1 MRTFCNAPRLT
12 LVTQNESPLIMH
24 TYLFLCLLI
33 LPVTGLAQERT
44 FGNGTLSE
52 FLSLYDVDDSGGLSP
67 EELRALS
74 ADRKNSKNNG
84 NKGNKGNSAKRGIQ
98 LGNGPKNRVAR
109 VKSRWDTDGDG
120 KISHSEREAAKSAI
134 RKQIE
139 ARRALRFDEV
149 DNNSDGFLT
158 LAEFNS
164 ISAVSAVDE
173 ARPGVSDELYYNLD
187 LDNDGKVSK
196 EEFLRKIDSLPV
208 VDPAKIPKPHP
219 RINDICLLYTSPSP
233 RDRTRSRMPS
243 SA

>member
-1 MRTFCNAPRLT
+1 MRTFCNAPRPT
-12 LVTQNESPLIMH
+12 LVTQNERPLIMH

-33 LPVTGLAQERT
+33 LPVTGLAQDRT

-67 EELRALS
+67 EELKALS
-74 ADRKNSKNNG
+74 ADRKNSKNSKNLG
-84 NKGNKGNSAKRGIQ
+84 KQRGSSSKNSKSHV
-98 LGNGPKNRVAR
+98 KN
-109 VKSRWDTDGDG
+109 RWDTDGDG

-134 RKQIE
+134 RNQIE
-139 ARRALRFDEV
+139 AQRSLRFDEV

-164 ISAVSAVDE
+164 ISAVGAVDE
-173 ARPGVSDELYYNLD
+173 ARPGVNEELYYSLD

-196 EEFLRKIDSLPV
+196 QEFLRKIDSLPV

-219 RINDICLLYTSPSP
+219 RVNDLAPAP
-233 RDRTRSRMPS
+233 TR
-243 SA
+243 

>member
-173 ARPGVSDELYYNLD
+173 ARPGVSNELYYNLD

-219 RINDICLLYTSPSP
+219 RINDMAPAP
-233 RDRTRSRMPS
+233 VPAR
-243 SA
+243 

>member
-12 LVTQNESPLIMH
+12 LVIQNESPLIMH

-33 LPVTGLAQERT
+33 LPVTGLAQDRT
-44 FGNGTLSE
+44 FGTGTLSE

-67 EELRALS
+67 EELKALS
-74 ADRKNSKNNG
+74 ADRKNNG
-84 NKGNKGNSAKRGIQ
+84 KQRGNSS
-98 LGNGPKNRVAR
+98 KNRVAR
-109 VKSRWDTDGDG
+109 VKNRWDTDGDG

-134 RKQIE
+134 RNQIE

-164 ISAVSAVDE
+164 ISAVSAADE
-173 ARPGVSDELYYNLD
+173 ARPGVSNELYYNLD

-196 EEFLRKIDSLPV
+196 QEFLRKIDSLPV
-208 VDPAKIPKPHP
+208 V
-219 RINDICLLYTSPSP
+219 
-233 RDRTRSRMPS
+233 
-243 SA
+243 

>member
-1 MRTFCNAPRLT
+1 MRTFRNAPRLT
-12 LVTQNESPLIMH
+12 LVIQNEHPLIMH

-33 LPVTGLAQERT
+33 LPVTGLAQDRT
-44 FGNGTLSE
+44 FGTGTLSE

-67 EELRALS
+67 EELKALS
-74 ADRKNSKNNG
+74 ADRKNSKNSKNLG
-84 NKGNKGNSAKRGIQ
+84 KQRGNSS
-98 LGNGPKNRVAR
+98 KNSKSR
-109 VKSRWDTDGDG
+109 VKNRWDTDGDG

-134 RKQIE
+134 RNQIE

-164 ISAVSAVDE
+164 ISAVGEVAE
-173 ARPGVSDELYYNLD
+173 ARPGVSEELYYNLD

-196 EEFLRKIDSLPV
+196 QEFLRKIDSLPV

-219 RINDICLLYTSPSP
+219 RVNDLAPAP
-233 RDRTRSRMPS
+233 TR
-243 SA
+243 

>member
-12 LVTQNESPLIMH
+12 LVIQNESPLIMH

-44 FGNGTLSE
+44 FGTGTLSE

-67 EELRALS
+67 EELKALS
-74 ADRKNSKNNG
+74 ADRKNSKNSKNSKNNG
-84 NKGNKGNSAKRGIQ
+84 KQRGNSS
-98 LGNGPKNRVAR
+98 KNRVAR
-109 VKSRWDTDGDG
+109 VKNRWDTDGDG

-134 RKQIE
+134 RNQIE

-164 ISAVSAVDE
+164 ISAVGEVDE
-173 ARPGVSDELYYNLD
+173 ARPGVSEELYYNLD
-187 LDNDGKVSK
+187 LDDDGKVSK
-196 EEFLRKIDSLPV
+196 QEFLRKIDSLPV
-208 VDPAKIPKPHP
+208 VDPAKIPKTHP
-219 RINDICLLYTSPSP
+219 RLND
-233 RDRTRSRMPS
+233 MPP
-243 SA
+243 APAR

>member
-12 LVTQNESPLIMH
+12 LVIQNERPLIMH

-33 LPVTGLAQERT
+33 LPVTGLAQDRT
-44 FGNGTLSE
+44 FGTGTLSE

-74 ADRKNSKNNG
+74 ADRKNSKNLG
-84 NKGNKGNSAKRGIQ
+84 KQRGNSSKKSKSRV
-98 LGNGPKNRVAR
+98 KNR
-109 VKSRWDTDGDG
+109 WDIDGDG

-134 RKQIE
+134 RNQIE

-164 ISAVSAVDE
+164 ISAVGEVDE
-173 ARPGVSDELYYNLD
+173 ARPGVSEELYYNLD

-196 EEFLRKIDSLPV
+196 QEFLRKIDSLPV

-219 RINDICLLYTSPSP
+219 RVNDLAPAP
-233 RDRTRSRMPS
+233 TR
-243 SA
+243 

>member
-12 LVTQNESPLIMH
+12 LVIQNESPLIMH

-44 FGNGTLSE
+44 FGTGTLSE

-67 EELRALS
+67 EELKALS
-74 ADRKNSKNNG
+74 ADRKNSKKNGNNG
-84 NKGNKGNSAKRGIQ
+84 NSS
-98 LGNGPKNRVAR
+98 KNRVAR
-109 VKSRWDTDGDG
+109 VKNRWDTDGDG

-134 RKQIE
+134 RNQIE

-164 ISAVSAVDE
+164 ISAVGEVDE
-173 ARPGVSDELYYNLD
+173 ARPGVSEELYYNLD
-187 LDNDGKVSK
+187 LDDDGKVSK
-196 EEFLRKIDSLPV
+196 QEFLRKIDSLPV
-208 VDPAKIPKPHP
+208 FDPAKIPKTHP
-219 RINDICLLYTSPSP
+219 RLND
-233 RDRTRSRMPS
+233 MPP
-243 SA
+243 APAR

>member
-12 LVTQNESPLIMH
+12 LVIQNESPLIMH

-44 FGNGTLSE
+44 FGTGTLSE

-67 EELRALS
+67 EELKALS
-74 ADRKNSKNNG
+74 ADRKNSKNSKNNG
-84 NKGNKGNSAKRGIQ
+84 KQRGNSS
-98 LGNGPKNRVAR
+98 KNRVAR
-109 VKSRWDTDGDG
+109 VKNRWDTDGDG

-134 RKQIE
+134 RNQIE

-164 ISAVSAVDE
+164 ISAVGEVDE
-173 ARPGVSDELYYNLD
+173 ARPGVSEELYYNLD
-187 LDNDGKVSK
+187 LDDDGKVSK
-196 EEFLRKIDSLPV
+196 QEFLRKIDSLPV
-208 VDPAKIPKPHP
+208 VDPAKIPKTHP
-219 RINDICLLYTSPSP
+219 RLND
-233 RDRTRSRMPS
+233 MPP
-243 SA
+243 APAR

>member
-12 LVTQNESPLIMH
+12 LVIQNESPLIMH

-33 LPVTGLAQERT
+33 LPVTGLAQDRT
-44 FGNGTLSE
+44 FGTGTLSE

-67 EELRALS
+67 EELKALS
-74 ADRKNSKNNG
+74 ADRKNSKNSKNLG
-84 NKGNKGNSAKRGIQ
+84 KQRGNSS
-98 LGNGPKNRVAR
+98 KNSKSR
-109 VKSRWDTDGDG
+109 VKNRWDTDGDG

-134 RKQIE
+134 RNQIE

-164 ISAVSAVDE
+164 ISAVGEVDE
-173 ARPGVSDELYYNLD
+173 ARPGVSEELYYNLD
-187 LDNDGKVSK
+187 LDDDGKVSK
-196 EEFLRKIDSLPV
+196 QEFLRKIDSLPV

-219 RINDICLLYTSPSP
+219 RLNDLAPAP
-233 RDRTRSRMPS
+233 TR
-243 SA
+243 

>member
-12 LVTQNESPLIMH
+12 LVIQNESPLIMH

-44 FGNGTLSE
+44 FGTGTLSE

-67 EELRALS
+67 EELKALS
-74 ADRKNSKNNG
+74 ADRKNSKNSKSNG
-84 NKGNKGNSAKRGIQ
+84 KQRGNSS
-98 LGNGPKNRVAR
+98 KNRVAR
-109 VKSRWDTDGDG
+109 VKNRWDTDGDG

-134 RKQIE
+134 RNQIE

-164 ISAVSAVDE
+164 ISAVGEVNE
-173 ARPGVSDELYYNLD
+173 ARPGVSEELYYNLD
-187 LDNDGKVSK
+187 LDDDGKVSK
-196 EEFLRKIDSLPV
+196 QEFLRKIDSLPV
-208 VDPAKIPKPHP
+208 VDPAKIPKTHP
-219 RINDICLLYTSPSP
+219 RLND
-233 RDRTRSRMPS
+233 MPP
-243 SA
+243 APAR

>member
-12 LVTQNESPLIMH
+12 LVIQNESPLIMH

-44 FGNGTLSE
+44 FGTGTLSE

-67 EELRALS
+67 EELKALS
-74 ADRKNSKNNG
+74 ADRKNSKKNGNNG
-84 NKGNKGNSAKRGIQ
+84 NNGNSS
-98 LGNGPKNRVAR
+98 KNRVAR
-109 VKSRWDTDGDG
+109 VKNRWDTDGDG

-134 RKQIE
+134 RNQIE

-164 ISAVSAVDE
+164 ISAVGEVNE
-173 ARPGVSDELYYNLD
+173 ARPGVSEELYYNLD
-187 LDNDGKVSK
+187 LDDDGKVSK
-196 EEFLRKIDSLPV
+196 QEFLRKIDSLPV
-208 VDPAKIPKPHP
+208 VDPAKIPKTHP
-219 RINDICLLYTSPSP
+219 RLND
-233 RDRTRSRMPS
+233 MPP
-243 SA
+243 APAR

>member
-12 LVTQNESPLIMH
+12 LVIQNESPLIMH

-33 LPVTGLAQERT
+33 LPVTGLAQDRT

-67 EELRALS
+67 EELKALS
-74 ADRKNSKNNG
+74 ADRKHRGKSGKQRGNSSKNS
-84 NKGNKGNSAKRGIQ
+84 NS
-98 LGNGPKNRVAR
+98 R
-109 VKSRWDTDGDG
+109 VKNRWDTDGDG

-134 RKQIE
+134 RNQIE

-164 ISAVSAVDE
+164 ISAVGAVDE
-173 ARPGVSDELYYNLD
+173 ARPGVNEELYYSLD

-196 EEFLRKIDSLPV
+196 QEFLRKIDSLPV

-219 RINDICLLYTSPSP
+219 RVNDLAPAP
-233 RDRTRSRMPS
+233 TR
-243 SA
+243 

>member
-12 LVTQNESPLIMH
+12 LVTQNERPLIMH

-33 LPVTGLAQERT
+33 LPVTGLAQDRT
-44 FGNGTLSE
+44 FGTGTLSE

-67 EELRALS
+67 EELKALS
-74 ADRKNSKNNG
+74 ADRKNSKNLG
-84 NKGNKGNSAKRGIQ
+84 KQRGSSSKNSKS
-98 LGNGPKNRVAR
+98 R
-109 VKSRWDTDGDG
+109 VKNRWDTDGDG

-134 RKQIE
+134 RNQIE

-164 ISAVSAVDE
+164 ISAVGAADE
-173 ARPGVSDELYYNLD
+173 ARPGVSEELYYNLD

-196 EEFLRKIDSLPV
+196 QEFLRKIDSLPV

-219 RINDICLLYTSPSP
+219 RVNDLAPAP
-233 RDRTRSRMPS
+233 TR
-243 SA
+243 

>member
-12 LVTQNESPLIMH
+12 LVIQNDRPLIMH

-33 LPVTGLAQERT
+33 LPVTGLAQDRT
-44 FGNGTLSE
+44 FGTGTLSE

-67 EELRALS
+67 EELKALS
-74 ADRKNSKNNG
+74 ADRKNSKNLG
-84 NKGNKGNSAKRGIQ
+84 KQRGNSS
-98 LGNGPKNRVAR
+98 KNSKSR
-109 VKSRWDTDGDG
+109 VKNRWDTDGDG
-120 KISHSEREAAKSAI
+120 KISHSERETAKLAI
-134 RKQIE
+134 RNQIE

-164 ISAVSAVDE
+164 ISAVGEVDE
-173 ARPGVSDELYYNLD
+173 ARPGVSEELYHNLD

-196 EEFLRKIDSLPV
+196 QEFLRKIDSLPV

-219 RINDICLLYTSPSP
+219 RVNDLAPAP
-233 RDRTRSRMPS
+233 TR
-243 SA
+243 

>member
-12 LVTQNESPLIMH
+12 LVTQNERPLIMH

-33 LPVTGLAQERT
+33 LPVTGLAQDRT
-44 FGNGTLSE
+44 FGTGTLSE

-67 EELRALS
+67 EELKALS
-74 ADRKNSKNNG
+74 ADRKNSKNLG
-84 NKGNKGNSAKRGIQ
+84 KQRGSSSKNSKS
-98 LGNGPKNRVAR
+98 R
-109 VKSRWDTDGDG
+109 VKNRWDTDGDG

-134 RKQIE
+134 RNQIE

-164 ISAVSAVDE
+164 ISAVGEVDE
-173 ARPGVSDELYYNLD
+173 ARPGVSEELYYNLD

-196 EEFLRKIDSLPV
+196 QEFLRKIDSLPV

-219 RINDICLLYTSPSP
+219 RVNDLAPAP
-233 RDRTRSRMPS
+233 TR
-243 SA
+243 

>member
-12 LVTQNESPLIMH
+12 LVIQNESPLIMH

-44 FGNGTLSE
+44 FGTGTLSE

-67 EELRALS
+67 EELKALS
-74 ADRKNSKNNG
+74 ADRKNSKNSKNNG
-84 NKGNKGNSAKRGIQ
+84 KQRRNSS
-98 LGNGPKNRVAR
+98 KNRVAR
-109 VKSRWDTDGDG
+109 VKNRWDTDGDG

-134 RKQIE
+134 RNQIE

-164 ISAVSAVDE
+164 ISAVGEVDE
-173 ARPGVSDELYYNLD
+173 ARPGVSEELYYNLD
-187 LDNDGKVSK
+187 LDDDGKVSK
-196 EEFLRKIDSLPV
+196 QEFLRKIDSLPV
-208 VDPAKIPKPHP
+208 VDPAKIPKTHP
-219 RINDICLLYTSPSP
+219 RLND
-233 RDRTRSRMPS
+233 MPP
-243 SA
+243 APAR

>member
-12 LVTQNESPLIMH
+12 LVIQNESPLIMH

-33 LPVTGLAQERT
+33 LPVTGLAQDRT
-44 FGNGTLSE
+44 FGTGTLSE

-67 EELRALS
+67 EELKALS
-74 ADRKNSKNNG
+74 ADRKNSKNLG
-84 NKGNKGNSAKRGIQ
+84 KQRGNSS
-98 LGNGPKNRVAR
+98 KNSKSR
-109 VKSRWDTDGDG
+109 VKNRWDTDGDG

-134 RKQIE
+134 RNQIE

-164 ISAVSAVDE
+164 ISAVGEVDE
-173 ARPGVSDELYYNLD
+173 ARPGVSEELYYNLD
-187 LDNDGKVSK
+187 LDDDGKVSK
-196 EEFLRKIDSLPV
+196 QEFLRKIDSLPV

-219 RINDICLLYTSPSP
+219 RVNDLAPAP
-233 RDRTRSRMPS
+233 TR
-243 SA
+243 

>member
-12 LVTQNESPLIMH
+12 LVIQNESPLIMH

-33 LPVTGLAQERT
+33 LPVTGLAQDRT
-44 FGNGTLSE
+44 FGTGTLSE

-67 EELRALS
+67 EELKALS
-74 ADRKNSKNNG
+74 ADRKNSKNLG
-84 NKGNKGNSAKRGIQ
+84 KQRGNSS
-98 LGNGPKNRVAR
+98 KNSKSR
-109 VKSRWDTDGDG
+109 VKNRWDTDGDG

-134 RKQIE
+134 RNQIE

-164 ISAVSAVDE
+164 ISAVGEVDE
-173 ARPGVSDELYYNLD
+173 ARPGVSEELYYNLD
-187 LDNDGKVSK
+187 LDDDGKVSK
-196 EEFLRKIDSLPV
+196 QEFLRKIDSLPV

-219 RINDICLLYTSPSP
+219 RLNDLTPAP
-233 RDRTRSRMPS
+233 TR
-243 SA
+243 